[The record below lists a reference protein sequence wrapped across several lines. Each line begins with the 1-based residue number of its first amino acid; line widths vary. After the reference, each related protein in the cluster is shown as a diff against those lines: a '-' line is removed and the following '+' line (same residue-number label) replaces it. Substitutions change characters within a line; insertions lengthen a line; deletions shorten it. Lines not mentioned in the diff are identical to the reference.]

1 MSEGRSVLLSEQY
14 SKYVL
19 FSILELILIASL
31 PYIALIIV
39 YPWSSVLRDY
49 STQSLYLLTTGD
61 NGIA

>member
-39 YPWSSVLRDY
+39 YPWSFVLRDY

-61 NGIA
+61 IGIA